1 MFQKLKTVLEE
12 NNLIKG
18 EEDPVGEGDFVEVQ
32 GTLKLNPMI
41 ELLTNMKEFMQLA
54 TAFED
59 KGGNKSN
66 ARKMM
71 ENQKISTQIDTLVKG
86 LQVDG
91 KKDIICQTLTKS
103 IVINT
108 DLNYFLNKS
117 MSEITDGNYKVLG
130 KVTKICQE
138 NEDGISLLRNTA
150 FSRLKID
157 KMREFQ
163 ELFNSN
169 ELKPFFGDEKIT
181 SVVESPTM
189 MIIPIAIYI

>member
-1 MFQKLKTVLEE
+1 
-12 NNLIKG
+12 
-18 EEDPVGEGDFVEVQ
+18 
-32 GTLKLNPMI
+32 MI